1 MAIRFDDRTAIVTG
15 AGSGLGRAHALM
27 LASRGA
33 RVVVNDPGKS
43 AGGEWLA
50 DAVVAEIVAA
60 GGQAAAN
67 HESVASVEGAQRLV
81 EQAVDAFGGLDIL
94 INNAGILRDRSFVKS
109 DMADF
114 DLVVAVH
121 LLGSAYCTRA
131 AWPIMQQAGY
141 GRIVMT
147 LSNTGLYGNFGQAN
161 YGAAKAGLIGLMNV
175 LKIEGRKYGILVN
188 ALAPMAAT
196 AMTEAT
202 MSPEMLARFDPAFAS
217 AGMAVLA
224 SEGFA
229 ESGTILSAAAGHYA
243 KVRIVSARGV
253 QFTADAVSP
262 EQVLDAW
269 DRIGDLSDPVLF
281 ESAGDEVNYV
291 AERTMKAAAA
301 AD

>member
-27 LASRGA
+27 LAGRGA
-33 RVVVNDPGKS
+33 KVIVNDPGKTAS
-43 AGGEWLA
+43 GDWLA
-50 DAVVAEIVAA
+50 DAVVEEIVAA

-67 HESVASVEGAQRLV
+67 HESVALVDGAQRLV
-81 EQAVDAFGGLDIL
+81 DQAVETFGGLHVL
-94 INNAGILRDRSFVKS
+94 VNNAGILRDRSFAKS
-109 DMADF
+109 EMADF
-114 DLVVAVH
+114 DLVVGVH
-121 LLGSAYCTRA
+121 LLGSAYCSRA
-131 AWPIMQQAGY
+131 AWPVMQQAGY

-175 LKIEGRKYGILVN
+175 LKIEGRKYNILVN

-202 MSPEMLARFDPAFAS
+202 MTPEMLARFDPAFAS

-243 KVRIVSARGV
+243 KVRIVSAPGV
-253 QFTADAVSP
+253 QFTADAVTP
-262 EQVLDAW
+262 EEVLGAW
-269 DRIGDLSDPVLF
+269 DRIGDLSNPVLF
-281 ESAGDEVNYV
+281 DSAGDEVAYV
-291 AERTMKAAAA
+291 AERTMKAAAT

>member
-15 AGSGLGRAHALM
+15 AGSGLGRSHALT
-27 LASRGA
+27 LAARGA

-43 AGGEWLA
+43 AAGDWLA
-50 DAVVAEIVAA
+50 DAVAAEIVAA
-60 GGQAAAN
+60 GGQAVAN
-67 HESVASVEGAQRLV
+67 HESVASVDGAQRLV
-81 EQAVDAFGGLDIL
+81 YQAVDSFGGLDIL
-94 INNAGILRDRSFVKS
+94 INNAGILRDRSFAKS
-109 DMADF
+109 EMADF
-114 DLVVAVH
+114 DLVVGVH
-121 LLGSAYCTRA
+121 LLGSAYCSRA
-131 AWPIMQQAGY
+131 AWPVMQQAGY

-217 AGMAVLA
+217 SGMAVLA
-224 SEGFA
+224 SEGFD

-243 KVRIVSARGV
+243 KVRIVSAPGV
-253 QFTADAVSP
+253 QFTADAVTP
-262 EQVLDAW
+262 EEVLGAW
-269 DRIGDLSDPVLF
+269 DRIGDLTDPVLF
-281 ESAGDEVNYV
+281 DSAGDEVAYV
-291 AERTMKAAAA
+291 AERTMKAAAT